1 MANKEKLTAE
11 QKRWRAEDDAY
22 ILAQARVVESDV
34 ERFNAA
40 TKVAQQKANNL
51 KKEAAAMQ
59 KVANSKR
66 KK

>member
-11 QKRWRAEDDAY
+11 QKRWRAENDAY

-40 TKVAQQKANNL
+40 TKVAQQRADNL
-51 KKEAAAMQ
+51 KK
-59 KVANSKR
+59 
-66 KK
+66 

>member
-40 TKVAQQKANNL
+40 TKVAQQRAGNL

>member
-11 QKRWRAEDDAY
+11 QKRWRAEDAAY
-22 ILAQARVVESDV
+22 ILAQARVVESEE
-34 ERFNAA
+34 ERINAA
-40 TKVAQQKANNL
+40 TKVAQQRADNH

-59 KVANSKR
+59 KVANAKR

>member
-40 TKVAQQKANNL
+40 TKEPTIS
-51 KKEAAAMQ
+51 KK
-59 KVANSKR
+59 KR
-66 KK
+66 PQCRK

>member
-1 MANKEKLTAE
+1 MAQKKLTAE

-40 TKVAQQKANNL
+40 TKVAQERANAL
-51 KKEAAAMQ
+51 KKEAQAMEN
-59 KVANSKR
+59 VAKR
-66 KK
+66 NKK

>member
-1 MANKEKLTAE
+1 MANKEQLTAE

-22 ILAQARVVESDV
+22 ILAKARVVESDV

-40 TKVAQQKANNL
+40 TKVAQQRADNL